1 MHLEW
6 LQQLKTNSSPT
17 VIPLW
22 GHVPTDVSESAGLW
36 KHRKEA
42 EKVLLKEFQQ
52 FKNMDMMEVLNLDT
66 LTIEQKEQ
74 ALGMVNILQ
83 EKRDHT
89 PP

>member
-1 MHLEW
+1 
-6 LQQLKTNSSPT
+6 
-17 VIPLW
+17 
-22 GHVPTDVSESAGLW
+22 
-36 KHRKEA
+36 
-42 EKVLLKEFQQ
+42 
-52 FKNMDMMEVLNLDT
+52 MDMMEVLNLDT